1 MPITDDQKV
10 EHDAL
15 LKEMHKADD
24 LVEKHSELIITITG
38 AAFAFAATQL
48 NNPHVVYMALIFGLL
63 VSIEWFAKISRHKQ
77 IFLAAREKLAVLETT
92 IGINTA
98 RPISRINGF
107 SVLQAFAVLMAAGW
121 IGLGVSVWNGWLTK
135 KGNLSASSA
144 FEKVS
149 EEMPKLANNPSSKWE
164 LQSMNWR
171 EQDRTYEILMFT
183 QGKPQETWNII
194 FDIENARI
202 TKWKKQ

>member
-63 VSIEWFAKISRHKQ
+63 VSIEWFRQNIEAQTNIFSRSGK
-77 IFLAAREKLAVLETT
+77 
-92 IGINTA
+92 
-98 RPISRINGF
+98 
-107 SVLQAFAVLMAAGW
+107 AG
-121 IGLGVSVWNGWLTK
+121 G
-135 KGNLSASSA
+135 A
-144 FEKVS
+144 
-149 EEMPKLANNPSSKWE
+149 
-164 LQSMNWR
+164 
-171 EQDRTYEILMFT
+171 
-183 QGKPQETWNII
+183 
-194 FDIENARI
+194 
-202 TKWKKQ
+202 